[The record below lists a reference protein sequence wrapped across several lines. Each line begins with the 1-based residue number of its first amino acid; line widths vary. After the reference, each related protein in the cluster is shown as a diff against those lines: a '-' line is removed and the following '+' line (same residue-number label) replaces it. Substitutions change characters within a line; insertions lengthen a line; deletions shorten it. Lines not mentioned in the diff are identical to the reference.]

1 MLYLWVL
8 YQKEAKVFLAGKP
21 KLDQK
26 LKIANAIFFKK
37 KRFFV
42 IST

>member
-21 KLDQK
+21 KLDKK
-26 LKIANAIFFKK
+26 LKIANAIFKK
-37 KRFFV
+37 KGFFV